1 MQIAL
6 QAAEGLR
13 SNPDREKRAERPAR
27 SWDYEA
33 IPTTTQLGLRSNP
46 DLTKNIIFS
55 ILYMRQ
61 LKITKSI
68 TNRESASLDKYLQEI
83 GREELITVEEE
94 VELAGRIRNGDR
106 VALEKLTR
114 SNLRFVVSVAK
125 QYQNQGLSLSD
136 LINEGNLGLIKAA
149 EKFDETRGFKFISY
163 AVWWIRQSILQA
175 LAEQSRI
182 VRLPLNQVGSLNKIN
197 KAYQRFEQE
206 YERKPSAEELAEEL
220 DMPVDKIAE
229 TLKMSGRHVSVDA
242 PFVEGEDNSLID
254 VMVNE
259 DSPNADRGLIN
270 ESLSTEI
277 NRALQTLTPR
287 EADIL
292 RKFFGIGTPEK
303 TLEEIGD
310 ELHLTRERVRQ
321 IKEKAIRKLNTGQRS
336 HILMTYLG

>member
-1 MQIAL
+1 
-6 QAAEGLR
+6 
-13 SNPDREKRAERPAR
+13 
-27 SWDYEA
+27 
-33 IPTTTQLGLRSNP
+33 
-46 DLTKNIIFS
+46 
-55 ILYMRQ
+55 MRQ

-83 GREELITVEEE
+83 GREDLVTVEEE

-106 VALEKLTR
+106 AALERLTR
-114 SNLRFVVSVAK
+114 ANLRFVVSVAK
-125 QYQNQGLSLSD
+125 QYQNQGLSLPD

-206 YERKPSAEELAEEL
+206 YERKPSAEELAEVL
-220 DMPVDKIAE
+220 DMPVDKIAD

-242 PFVEGEDNSLID
+242 PFVEGEDNCLID
-254 VMVNE
+254 IMPNE

-270 ESLSTEI
+270 ESLSREI
-277 NRALQTLTPR
+277 DRALNTLTAR

-292 RKFFGIGTPEK
+292 RKFFGIGMPEK

-310 ELHLTRERVRQ
+310 DLHLTRERVRQ
-321 IKEKAIRKLNTGQRS
+321 IKEKAIRKLKTSSKSR
-336 HILMTYLG
+336 ILKTYLG